1 MGQDGTNESRCPLGP
16 YHHSPEQLSVR
27 QAVQQP
33 PAQGRPRVPPLHRP
47 FLEQAQQ
54 SAAGGAGC
62 SDGTGWY
69 GLTEVVS
76 PEQGE
81 QLLHHRGGGGREGEG
96 MGDGGAHAGCGNS
109 TGRLAEYVSPEKQG
123 KHHQGEGKRVMK

>member
-47 FLEQAQQ
+47 VLEQAQQ
-54 SAAGGAGC
+54 AAAGGAGR
-62 SDGTGWY
+62 SDSAGWF
-69 GLTEVVS
+69 GFTEVVS
-76 PEQGE
+76 PEKGE
-81 QLLHHRGGGGREGEG
+81 QLLHHQGGG
-96 MGDGGAHAGCGNS
+96 
-109 TGRLAEYVSPEKQG
+109 
-123 KHHQGEGKRVMK
+123 